1 VNLHRVETGSDRSFV
16 PELLCLI
23 DHCFEGHVLSSNPI
37 PSTTHAVV
45 QMTPSQRRVILL
57 VGHGSRNASA
67 NRDFEELVQGYRE
80 RHSEAAVE
88 HCFLELADPVL
99 SDALDA
105 CAQRFQEVVVL
116 PLFLFA
122 AGHTK
127 TDIPLA
133 MSQARLNHPEALFRV
148 ARVLGVHPHMIDVA
162 NERIAEIATSHEQK
176 ETAKQTALVVV
187 GRGSSDPDA
196 NGDFCKLVRLL
207 GEGRSFNWVVPSFIG
222 IAHPSV
228 QETMEFVARSR
239 PERIVVQPYFL
250 FAGRLQQ
257 QLEVMLHDFST
268 RYPWVEI
275 QLGKPLG
282 LHEKLFA
289 LIQERVRETLEDAI
303 ALPCDTCQ
311 YRVPISG
318 VTEQV
323 GGLKSLLYS
332 IRHAVTHSTSMPHE
346 HAHKPLRKHVLV
358 CTNVECA
365 SRGSISLLIIMRRL
379 IKKAGRSRDIRVTKT
394 MCMGRC
400 GEGPAVAV
408 YPDGV
413 WYRSVQAQDAQ
424 DLVNEH
430 LLNDRL
436 VSRLVDNIMQ

>member
-1 VNLHRVETGSDRSFV
+1 LIGYLRRVETGSDRSFV
-16 PELLCLI
+16 SELLCLI
-23 DHCFEGHVLSSNPI
+23 STVEVHLLVSNSISPSAPVLTRIESVLKR
-37 PSTTHAVV
+37 VV
-45 QMTPSQRRVILL
+45 LL

-67 NRDFEELVQGYRE
+67 NRDFEELVSGYRA
-80 RHSEAAVE
+80 RHPELTID
-88 HCFLELADPVL
+88 HCYLELAEPVL
-99 SDALDA
+99 GDALDA
-105 CAQRFQEVVVL
+105 CARRFQEVVVV

-127 TDIPLA
+127 NDIPLA
-133 MSQARLNHPEALFRV
+133 LSLVREKHPKVRFCV
-148 ARVLGVHPHMIDVA
+148 ARVLGVHPNMVDVA
-162 NERIAEIATSHEQK
+162 NERISAIERQEQ
-176 ETAKQTALVVV
+176 TKQTALVVV

-207 GEGRSFNWVVPSFIG
+207 GEGKSFTWVVPSFIG

-228 QETMEFVARSR
+228 QETIEFVARSR
-239 PERIVVQPYFL
+239 PERMVVQPYFL

-257 QLEVMLHDFST
+257 QLEGMLQDFSA
-268 RYPWVEI
+268 RYPWIEV
-275 QLGKPLG
+275 QLGSPLG

-289 LIQERVRETLEDAI
+289 LMDERVRETLEDAV

-332 IRHAVTHSTSMPHE
+332 IRHAVTHSNAMPHE
-346 HAHKPLRKHVLV
+346 HAHRPLRKHVLV
-358 CTNVECA
+358 CTNSECA
-365 SRGSISLLIIMRRL
+365 AKGSISLLIMLRRL
-379 IKKAGRSRDIRVTKT
+379 VKKAGRSRDIRVTKT

-436 VSRLVDNIMQ
+436 VARLVDNIMQ